1 MCMYTEKSQTQNNM
15 KNIFVDLDE
24 TLIHTNLAGKDYP
37 NEVEEVKVNI
47 ASELGRKDIYPSS
60 LRPGA
65 TKLLFA
71 LRETGQVYMLTRA
84 TEDYAVAMN
93 KAFGLGFTVDRIYDR
108 VFVKRFNIKPNIP
121 SGNNYLID
129 DLPSYD
135 NYEKI
140 KFIEQL
146 GPTKYIQIKA
156 FYGFK
161 EQAITSSMIAEI
173 VEIIK
178 KD

>member
-1 MCMYTEKSQTQNNM
+1 MHMQIKEFKNQNNI

-24 TLIHTNLAGKDYP
+24 TLIHTNLAGKDHP
-37 NEVEEVKVNI
+37 NEVEEVEINI
-47 ASELGRKDIYPSS
+47 ASELGRKDIYPVS

-71 LRETGQVYMLTRA
+71 LREIGQVYMLTRA
-84 TEDYAVAMN
+84 TEDYAIAMN
-93 KAFGLGFTVDRIYDR
+93 KTFGLGFPVDRIYGQE
-108 VFVKRFNIKPNIP
+108 FVKRFNIKPNIP
-121 SGNNYLID
+121 NGNNYLID
-129 DLPSYD
+129 DLSSYD

-146 GPTKYIQIKA
+146 GPAKYIQIKA

-161 EQAITSSMIAEI
+161 EEAITSSMIAEI